1 MVTGDGVAVPL
12 SNAEFRLLC
21 VFLERPGVVLSRDQ
35 LLDLTSGRAVDV
47 WDRSIDNQ
55 VSRLRRKI
63 EEDPA
68 EPALIKTCWGDGY
81 QFAGRVRK
89 S

>member
-1 MVTGDGVAVPL
+1 MGVSIRLFRHWSIPQGAVL
-12 SNAEFRLLC
+12 TR
-21 VFLERPGVVLSRDQ
+21 VLSRDQ
-35 LLDLTSGRAVDV
+35 LLDLTSGRPAEV

-63 EEDPA
+63 EVDPA
-68 EPALIKTCWGDGY
+68 QPALIKTCWGDGY
-81 QFAGRVRK
+81 QFVGKVRK